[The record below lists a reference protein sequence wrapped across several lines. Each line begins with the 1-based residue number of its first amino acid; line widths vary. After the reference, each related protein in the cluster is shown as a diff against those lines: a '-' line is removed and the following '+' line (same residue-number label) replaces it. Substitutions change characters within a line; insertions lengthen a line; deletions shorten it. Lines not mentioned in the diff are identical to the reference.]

1 MFEHLLELSNEES
14 FVSTCI
20 AVFITLMTLSHL
32 SSVAEFGFLDVVRI
46 VFNVVIVYASCQI
59 NKGDNNE

>member
-1 MFEHLLELSNEES
+1 MFEHLLELSNDES

-46 VFNVVIVYASCQI
+46 VSNVVVIFGCYKCNV
-59 NKGDNNE
+59 E